1 MIVRSDQP
9 VNLIPNCMQGRLEY
23 LMTVYVLQTG
33 FAYEMC
39 CRCERRGLLSERIRQ
54 PSWDA
59 V

>member
-1 MIVRSDQP
+1 
-9 VNLIPNCMQGRLEY
+9 MQGRLEY